1 MPNRH
6 RKATVAAL
14 CVALSGV
21 LTLGCQTSKRGVS
34 GYEAA
39 RSSRRHASSDGY
51 IRKVMCLYEQ
61 SPWISV
67 DRAGDRD
74 PEGIQFRV
82 FLDAGSGKGVLRDG
96 TFHVE
101 MYQIRRH
108 APEGMKRVLVSDWHY
123 PVTDVSTIHSVI
135 LGMGYHLKLRW
146 AKKSLAGSDIEVLT
160 RFEDTSGRSKRSSTK
175 RFRIPKYVL

>member
-1 MPNRH
+1 M
-6 RKATVAAL
+6 VAACL
-14 CVALSGV
+14 PSIV
-21 LTLGCQTSKRGVS
+21 GCTHGGRGHRIDGIETSVVRKHPPPKEPIV
-34 GYEAA
+34 
-39 RSSRRHASSDGY
+39 RH
-51 IRKVMCLYEQ
+51 VMCMFENNRRRWLNQ
-61 SPWISV
+61 
-67 DRAGDRD
+67 DKAGDRD

-123 PVTDVSTIHSVI
+123 PVTDMTAIHSVI

-160 RFEDTSGRSKRSSTK
+160 RFEDTAGRSKRSSTK
-175 RFRIPKYVL
+175 RFRIPKYAL

>member
-1 MPNRH
+1 MTNRY
-6 RKATVAAL
+6 RKATAVAW
-14 CVALSGV
+14 CVALSSV
-21 LTLGCQTSKRGVS
+21 LTLGCQMSKP
-34 GYEAA
+34 
-39 RSSRRHASSDGY
+39 SRRSTASDGH

-108 APEGMKRVLVSDWHY
+108 APDGMKRVLVSDWHY
-123 PVTDVSTIHSVI
+123 PVTEVSTIHSVI

-160 RFEDTSGRSKRSSTK
+160 RFEDTAGRSKRSSTK